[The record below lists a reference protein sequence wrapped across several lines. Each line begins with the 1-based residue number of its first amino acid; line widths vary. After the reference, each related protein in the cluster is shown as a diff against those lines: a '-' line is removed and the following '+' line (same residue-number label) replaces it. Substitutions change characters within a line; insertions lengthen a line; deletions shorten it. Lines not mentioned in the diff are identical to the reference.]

1 MPLFDHDPETARKY
15 LLGQL
20 SDDQQSNF
28 EQRLLSEDELSQEF
42 DVTTEE
48 LVEDYLAR
56 RLTQEESEWFE
67 QNFLSSPEGKR
78 SHRFATTFNRYIS
91 NNQNKTIRRTW
102 AERLAAFWTPRGV
115 PLRAI
120 ASLAVIVVVVGI
132 FWYSRTPSPRSLATI
147 TLTNSPITR
156 SGGGE
161 VARIKFKEDA
171 LRLNL
176 VLPAPATP
184 GVSYRAELIDGS
196 GKNKTLE
203 TIGQDAR
210 SVSVEIPASWLTPG
224 QYAITL
230 STISSDNTPQR
241 IPGSYQFII
250 E

>member
-1 MPLFDHDPETARKY
+1 MPLFDHDPETARQY

-20 SDDQQSNF
+20 SDDQQGKF

-48 LVEDYLAR
+48 LVDEYLDG
-56 RLTQEESEWFE
+56 RLTQKEAEWFE
-67 QNFLSSPEGKR
+67 QNFLASPEGKR
-78 SHRFATTFNRYIS
+78 SHRFATTFHRYIS
-91 NNQNKTIRRTW
+91 NNQHKTNKRTL
-102 AERLAAFWTPRGV
+102 AQRLAAFLTPRGV

-120 ASLAVIVVVVGI
+120 ASLAVVVVVVGI
-132 FWYSRTPSPRSLATI
+132 FWYARTPSPRSFATL

-161 VARIKFKEDA
+161 VARIKVKEDA
-171 LRLNL
+171 LRVKL
-176 VLPAPATP
+176 VLPATTTP

-196 GKNKTLE
+196 GQNRTLE
-203 TIGQDAR
+203 PIGQDAR
-210 SVSVEIPASWLTPG
+210 SVSVEIPSSWLTPG

-230 STISSDNTPQR
+230 STITSDNTAQR

>member
-42 DVTTEE
+42 DITTEE
-48 LVEDYLAR
+48 LVEDYLDS
-56 RLTQEESEWFE
+56 RLTQQESEWFE
-67 QNFLSSPEGKR
+67 QNFLASPEGKR
-78 SHRFATTFNRYIS
+78 SHKFATTFQRYIS
-91 NNQNKTIRRTW
+91 KNQNRTQKRTW
-102 AERLAAFWTPRGV
+102 AERLAAFWTARAV

-120 ASLAVIVVVVGI
+120 ASLAVVVVLVGI
-132 FWYSRTPSPRSLATI
+132 FWYSRTPSPRSFATV

-171 LRLNL
+171 LRVNM
-176 VLPAPATP
+176 VLPETASSGA
-184 GVSYRAELIDGS
+184 SYRAELIDAS
-196 GKNKTLE
+196 GQNRTLE
-203 TIGQDAR
+203 PIGQDAR
-210 SVSVEIPASWLTPG
+210 SVSVEIPASRLAPG

-230 STISSDNTPQR
+230 STITSDNTPQR
-241 IPGSYQFII
+241 IPGSYQFTI